1 MNLNAGTTGDP
12 KTAVESCKELGVH
25 LRTVHFTQ
33 VVVAL
38 ALMFATGLKQGIA
51 ISLECG
57 LQNGTLAIAVA
68 TLLFGGG
75 LAVVPAATYSL
86 IMFATALIFIA
97 LLRKAVA
104 ET

>member
-1 MNLNAGTTGDP
+1 MM
-12 KTAVESCKELGVH
+12 
-25 LRTVHFTQ
+25 
-33 VVVAL
+33 AL
-38 ALMFATGLKQGIA
+38 AYLVARLFATGPRQRIA

-75 LAVVPAATYSL
+75 LATVPAATYSL

-97 LLRKAVA
+97 VLRRDVA
-104 ET
+104 AK